1 MSYELIGKIWLV
13 ILCAPGIVP
22 AAIFYKRHCKQ
33 TPRGENR
40 FPLGLYVTALL
51 ICAFVAFWGGTE
63 WGVRFACSA
72 PSSGNLCGLLGLI
85 VVGPLSSIMAVSV
98 ISWLIIHF
106 PSQLKY
112 LAVAGIALFV
122 LASGYY
128 FRNFFSDIVPHQ
140 DLYQYT
146 LQFGNADEIRRF
158 APVIEAQMR
167 RLPALKDVSLN
178 SQLKGHQTIANV
190 ELQKAAPPGVKGLP
204 MATMTIS
211 FRLAQGVALSDAIAQ
226 IQVMTG
232 RLMLPATITTSLTKA
247 PSRAAISRQK
257 DTR

>member
-1 MSYELIGKIWLV
+1 MSHELIGKIWLV
-13 ILCAPGIVP
+13 ILSAPGIVP
-22 AAIFYKRHCKQ
+22 AVIFYMRHCKE

-40 FPLGLYVTALL
+40 FPLGLYVIALL

-63 WGVRFACSA
+63 WGVRFACSG
-72 PSSGNLCGLLGLI
+72 PSAGNLCGLLGII

-106 PSQLKY
+106 PSQSKR
-112 LAVAGIALFV
+112 LALAGTVLFV
-122 LASGYY
+122 LANGYY
-128 FRNFFSDIVPHQ
+128 FRNFFFDLVPHQ

-146 LQFGNADEIRRF
+146 LQSSNAGEIHHF

-178 SQLKGHQTIANV
+178 SKFKSPQ
-190 ELQKAAPPGVKGLP
+190 ELPTVA
-204 MATMTIS
+204 MTIS

-226 IQVMTG
+226 IQDMTSG
-232 RLMLPATITTSLTKA
+232 LALPATITTSLTKA
-247 PSRAAISRQK
+247 PTD
-257 DTR
+257 DTRDK